1 MAFRLKAMCDCSEGM
16 LGSQDL
22 AGAGYVAFTWNLEQS
37 KRYRAI
43 REPVFLALS
52 IPKGPSTHYLRTL
65 GPLWVPK
72 TINKD
77 YLDP

>member
-1 MAFRLKAMCDCSEGM
+1 MWRLHGTWSRAN
-16 LGSQDL
+16 
-22 AGAGYVAFTWNLEQS
+22 VA
-37 KRYRAI
+37 RAI